1 MSSLDVQALP
11 REVKED
17 YALRAILVMNDMRAI
32 LAKYGLLEENEEK
45 EGNAEKQ

>member
-17 YALRAILVMNDMRAI
+17 WMERAILAMHAMRAI
-32 LAKYGLLEENEEK
+32 LAKHGLLD
-45 EGNAEKQ
+45 

>member
-17 YALRAILVMNDMRAI
+17 WTERAI
-32 LAKYGLLEENEEK
+32 LAINAMRAPENEEEK
-45 EGNAEKQ
+45 EGNAGKQ

>member
-17 YALRAILVMNDMRAI
+17 WTERAI
-32 LAKYGLLEENEEK
+32 LAMHGLLEKNEEEK
-45 EGNAEKQ
+45 EGNAGKQ

>member
-17 YALRAILVMNDMRAI
+17 WTERAILAINAMRAV
-32 LAKYGLLEENEEK
+32 LAKYGLLEEK
-45 EGNAEKQ
+45 EGNAGKQ